1 MIRLNLCDHSDTYML
16 IKGTIA
22 VPNTVATA
30 GPNNREKKV
39 IIKNN
44 APFINCISEINNT
57 HVDDAHDTD
66 VVMFMDNL
74 VEDGDTYS
82 KSSGILWQY

>member
-1 MIRLNLCDHSDTYML
+1 MIRLNLCDHSDTYMH
-16 IKGTIA
+16 IKGTI
-22 VPNTVATA
+22 A

-82 KSSGILWQY
+82 KSSGIL